1 MRRCLAGSTPSIC
14 WLTSPRSTGCR
25 PIRSCRRGTSSPPP
39 SGPRWERSR
48 WPSLASSA
56 SASAGAGMSSTFFT
70 ASPHWRWL
78 ISAYFFFGGLAGGS
92 YFVATMML
100 LFAKSP
106 DRRMVRLGYLV
117 PFPLVCLCGL
127 LLTVDLGRPGRFW
140 HMLVQSET
148 FRPMIKTY
156 SPMSS
161 GAWVLMLFSGCAFLS
176 FLAALAE
183 RGRPDWPILRRL
195 DPTARS
201 GRLLSVTNRPI
212 WADTSFL
219 GLTFLVSGA
228 STSAALLILL
238 GSWIGVSP
246 RSVHSLER
254 FDRSVLI
261 LEVLA
266 LAALISSLGRVATV
280 WLNGWGLLLA
290 AVVLGGIALPLVL
303 AWRRPV
309 PDRQGWI
316 GPVLVLLGGLLLLR
330 TTG

>member
-1 MRRCLAGSTPSIC
+1 
-14 WLTSPRSTGCR
+14 
-25 PIRSCRRGTSSPPP
+25 
-39 SGPRWERSR
+39 
-48 WPSLASSA
+48 
-56 SASAGAGMSSTFFT
+56 MSSTFFT

-78 ISAYFFFGGLAGGS
+78 ITAYFFLGGLAGGS
-92 YFVATMML
+92 YFVATMMH

-106 DRRMVRLGYLV
+106 DRRMARLGYLV
-117 PFPLVCLCGL
+117 AFPLVCLCGL
-127 LLTVDLGRPGRFW
+127 VLTVDLGRPERFW

-161 GAWVLMLFSGCAFLS
+161 GAWVLLLFSGCAFLS

-183 RGRPDWPILRRL
+183 GGRLDWPILRRL
-195 DPTARS
+195 DPTARA
-201 GRLLSVTNRPI
+201 GRLLTVIGALLGFYLAGYTGVLLAVTNRPI
-212 WADTSFL
+212 WADTWFL
-219 GLTFLVSGA
+219 GLTFLVSAA

-246 RSVHSLER
+246 RSVYSLER

-266 LAALISSLGRVATV
+266 LAALIASLGRVATV

-290 AVVLGGIALPLVL
+290 AMVLGGIALPLL
-303 AWRRPV
+303 LTWRRPV
-309 PDRQGWI
+309 PDRQEWI
-316 GPVLVLLGGLLLLR
+316 GPMLVILGGLLFRVVIVFSSDRL
-330 TTG
+330 

>member
-1 MRRCLAGSTPSIC
+1 
-14 WLTSPRSTGCR
+14 
-25 PIRSCRRGTSSPPP
+25 
-39 SGPRWERSR
+39 
-48 WPSLASSA
+48 
-56 SASAGAGMSSTFFT
+56 
-70 ASPHWRWL
+70 
-78 ISAYFFFGGLAGGS
+78 
-92 YFVATMML
+92 
-100 LFAKSP
+100 
-106 DRRMVRLGYLV
+106 
-117 PFPLVCLCGL
+117 
-127 LLTVDLGRPGRFW
+127 
-140 HMLVQSET
+140 
-148 FRPMIKTY
+148 
-156 SPMSS
+156 
-161 GAWVLMLFSGCAFLS
+161 MLFSVCAFFS

-195 DPTARS
+195 GPTARP
-201 GRLLSVTNRPI
+201 GRLLTVIGALIGLYLAGYTGVLLSVTNRPI

-261 LEVLA
+261 LEALA
-266 LAALISSLGRVATV
+266 LAALIVSLGRVATV

-290 AVVLGGIALPLVL
+290 AMVLGGIALPLVL

-316 GPVLVLLGGLLLLR
+316 GPVLVLLGGLLLRVVIVFSSDRL
-330 TTG
+330 